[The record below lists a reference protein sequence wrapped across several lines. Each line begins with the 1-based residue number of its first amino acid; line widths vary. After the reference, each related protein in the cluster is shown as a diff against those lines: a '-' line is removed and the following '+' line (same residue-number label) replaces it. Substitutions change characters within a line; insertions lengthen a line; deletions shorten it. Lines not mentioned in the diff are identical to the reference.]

1 MLKNITITFG
11 GLLIWGYIGGF
22 DWVFDTLECLQ
33 FNGDLLN
40 QVKEAE
46 NLIDTLNSEIITKD
60 VLISNYRKEVLD
72 FTNKYND
79 IKEQL
84 DLTKHSLNMASEALN
99 NITNEGINDSSD
111 YE

>member
-1 MLKNITITFG
+1 
-11 GLLIWGYIGGF
+11 
-22 DWVFDTLECLQ
+22 
-33 FNGDLLN
+33 
-40 QVKEAE
+40 
-46 NLIDTLNSEIITKD
+46 